1 MRLFKRRCSDP
12 SPQLVSLSPISQ
24 DVIND
29 TISDDNTSVRT
40 RHHQRPPPVPGSSKG
55 AAAYEGSPKT
65 NRKGLATWGKK
76 VGRKWEQLKR
86 SDSSELLAVTPGRR
100 RHWSPNKSPQP
111 QPQQHVAPGTAT
123 RGRRI
128 SRVESLRNLFAGRS
142 SKVDKQTN
150 TDRDPEW
157 VKEECKRGLADLYQL
172 NAMLMMDEQLLEY
185 LQNSLGTDAAKALSC
200 EDLLSTFRAVASD
213 EELSSKKKRPSKL
226 SVLTEESCSAG
237 SLTRKSATQGMAAST
252 SCDDLLANDAEMR
265 PKASVRS
272 VSLSE
277 PPMSV
282 SDLCLFLNNLLLL
295 RSDESGYE
303 SDSTRTGSDS
313 PRGSIKSTTSDF
325 PSSSGLVESRR
336 GTDEMCEQLPEETEE
351 AKADDNVFDAPKE
364 TKQDTDE
371 EKLSFSRK
379 RNAIRRGDVKA
390 IGRRPRS
397 MSGDPAESLLCKR
410 CKPEELKCIRVC
422 KDVKGEL
429 GVYIERKDPH
439 TSCYVISRIEQG
451 GLIDRDGRFQ
461 IGDEVVQVN
470 GQRVR
475 GMTLQEARTTLKNCP
490 REVDIVIARKSKDS
504 DDKPPAVTGMR
515 KFSYQFDHVAPR
527 RRTCNVAPA
536 VGPGRR
542 VTAGTMPRRPKSLS
556 LSLFTVTF
564 HKGPGRKSLGFSVVG
579 GQDSPKGGMGIF
591 VKTVFHSGQAA
602 EEGSLKEGDEILA
615 VNGKSL
621 QGLTHSEA
629 ITVFKNIK
637 SGEVVL
643 HVGRRDPQTRRA
655 SKSKSCDDLDKFN
668 S

>member
-29 TISDDNTSVRT
+29 VMPDDNTSVRT
-40 RHHQRPPPVPGSSKG
+40 RHHQRPPPVPGSSRG
-55 AAAYEGSPKT
+55 ATACDGSPKS
-65 NRKGLATWGKK
+65 NRKGLATWGKR

-111 QPQQHVAPGTAT
+111 QQHVAPGTAT
-123 RGRRI
+123 RTRRI
-128 SRVESLRNLFAGRS
+128 SRVESLRNLFAGRN

-200 EDLLSTFRAVASD
+200 EDLLSTFRAVASE

-237 SLTRKSATQGMAAST
+237 SLKRKAAST
-252 SCDDLLANDAEMR
+252 SCDDLLANDAEVR
-265 PKASVRS
+265 PKATVRS

-277 PPMSV
+277 PPLSV

-325 PSSSGLVESRR
+325 PASSGLLESRR
-336 GTDEMCEQLPEETEE
+336 GTDEVYEQLQEETEE
-351 AKADDNVFDAPKE
+351 AKAADSVFDAPEE
-364 TKQDTDE
+364 TKQVKDE

-397 MSGDPAESLLCKR
+397 TSGDPAESLLCKR

-422 KDVKGEL
+422 KDLKGEL

-451 GLIDRDGRFQ
+451 GLIDRDGRFH

-490 REVDIVIARKSKDS
+490 REVDIVIARKGKDS
-504 DDKPPAVTGMR
+504 DAKPPAVTGMR

-527 RRTCNVAPA
+527 RHTCNVTPT

-629 ITVFKNIK
+629 ITVFKDIK
-637 SGEVVL
+637 SGEVLL

>member
-1 MRLFKRRCSDP
+1 MFGEESGSLKCTDSTSTAVF
-12 SPQLVSLSPISQ
+12 LVFALL
-24 DVIND
+24 DAHTTV
-29 TISDDNTSVRT
+29 
-40 RHHQRPPPVPGSSKG
+40 
-55 AAAYEGSPKT
+55 A
-65 NRKGLATWGKK
+65 GLATWGKK

-111 QPQQHVAPGTAT
+111 QQHVAPGTAT
-123 RGRRI
+123 RSRRI
-128 SRVESLRNLFAGRS
+128 SRVESLRNLFAGRN

-185 LQNSLGTDAAKALSC
+185 LQNSLGTEAAKALSC

-226 SVLTEESCSAG
+226 SVLTEESCCAG
-237 SLTRKSATQGMAAST
+237 SAKRKSATQGMAAST
-252 SCDDLLANDAEMR
+252 SCDDLLADDADVR
-265 PKASVRS
+265 PKAAVRS

-277 PPMSV
+277 PPLSV
-282 SDLCLFLNNLLLL
+282 SDLCLLLL

-325 PSSSGLVESRR
+325 PSTSGLVESRR
-336 GTDEMCEQLPEETEE
+336 GTDEMYEQLQEEAEE
-351 AKADDNVFDAPKE
+351 AKAADNVFDAPEE

-397 MSGDPAESLLCKR
+397 TSGDPAESLVCKR

-422 KDVKGEL
+422 KDLKGEL

-451 GLIDRDGRFQ
+451 GLIDR
-461 IGDEVVQVN
+461 
-470 GQRVR
+470 
-475 GMTLQEARTTLKNCP
+475 
-490 REVDIVIARKSKDS
+490 
-504 DDKPPAVTGMR
+504 
-515 KFSYQFDHVAPR
+515 
-527 RRTCNVAPA
+527 
-536 VGPGRR
+536 
-542 VTAGTMPRRPKSLS
+542 
-556 LSLFTVTF
+556 
-564 HKGPGRKSLGFSVVG
+564 
-579 GQDSPKGGMGIF
+579 
-591 VKTVFHSGQAA
+591 
-602 EEGSLKEGDEILA
+602 
-615 VNGKSL
+615 
-621 QGLTHSEA
+621 
-629 ITVFKNIK
+629 
-637 SGEVVL
+637 
-643 HVGRRDPQTRRA
+643 
-655 SKSKSCDDLDKFN
+655 
-668 S
+668 